1 MKLFWNDYKYY
12 PYEKGLAARELTALF
27 GDVAIKEDDDGY
39 RVDSEATSLA
49 AERLTYFSRVHAAD
63 AVCDT
68 AQARLERAGNGRQA
82 RQATRYSVHGLHEY
96 KGKFNPQVARA
107 VLNIFGAEPGARVL
121 DPFCGSGTTL
131 VEASHLG
138 CATFG
143 TDINPLATFI
153 ARAKLEALSYPAASL
168 WAILAKIRGA
178 IGAPVLATAKRSP
191 EAAQYLDSWFD
202 PAILEEIERVRRLI
216 EDYGRAFKSFFLCLA
231 SDLLREYSGQEPADL
246 RIRRRR
252 SPLPNIP
259 FSAAFFDRCELAIVK
274 LQSAQTLLPST
285 PPTATVV
292 LGDVR
297 SPAWPGNRQMFD
309 AAVTSPPYAMAL
321 PYIDTQRLSL
331 VWLGL
336 VEPGELGAL
345 EAQLIGSRELRGTS
359 RRDLASGMQQN
370 SARLTGDE
378 VAVCLELQS
387 ALGSEDGFRRRA
399 VPVLLYRYFTG
410 MRDAFANVR
419 SSLKPGAKFG
429 LIVGENR
436 TTLGGKEY
444 QLDTPLHL
452 ANLAGSTGWCV
463 SESIPLQ
470 TYQRYGLHAAN
481 AIAAETLLILQ
492 R

>member
-1 MKLFWNDYKYY
+1 
-12 PYEKGLAARELTALF
+12 
-27 GDVAIKEDDDGY
+27 
-39 RVDSEATSLA
+39 
-49 AERLTYFSRVHAAD
+49 
-63 AVCDT
+63 
-68 AQARLERAGNGRQA
+68 
-82 RQATRYSVHGLHEY
+82 
-96 KGKFNPQVARA
+96 
-107 VLNIFGAEPGARVL
+107 
-121 DPFCGSGTTL
+121 
-131 VEASHLG
+131 
-138 CATFG
+138 
-143 TDINPLATFI
+143 
-153 ARAKLEALSYPAASL
+153 
-168 WAILAKIRGA
+168 
-178 IGAPVLATAKRSP
+178 
-191 EAAQYLDSWFD
+191 
-202 PAILEEIERVRRLI
+202 
-216 EDYGRAFKSFFLCLA
+216 
-231 SDLLREYSGQEPADL
+231 
-246 RIRRRR
+246 
-252 SPLPNIP
+252 
-259 FSAAFFDRCELAIVK
+259 
-274 LQSAQTLLPST
+274 
-285 PPTATVV
+285 
-292 LGDVR
+292 
-297 SPAWPGNRQMFD
+297 
-309 AAVTSPPYAMAL
+309 MAL